1 MMMRKSVAIA
11 IIIEVGTCR
20 DILPWSYEE
29 DDLVMCEITLG
40 HTWCRWRQPG
50 LAWIRVPNPSKKAA
64 EVRNIRK
71 NQKKFASDLRVNFG
85 MNLQLCCPLHG
96 VWIFKGGWPG
106 CSENWIK
113 DLLPD
118 PGKGREHDDWLQ
130 HLLFFNRF
138 QQSKQQNTAWK
149 SLLLYHERGNKI
161 SIFPLFHINP
171 FIYVKKGTAV
181 NFAIC
186 VFLSE
191 GGADHRPCR
200 AGSVWTWSGSN
211 VLICDV
217 MTTQPWKL
225 HIKANAGCAMLR

>member
-1 MMMRKSVAIA
+1 MSRHIA
-11 IIIEVGTCR
+11 LIIWGGWFGDVWNYIRT
-20 DILPWSYEE
+20 Y
-29 DDLVMCEITLG
+29 LVPVTATRI
-40 HTWCRWRQPG
+40 G
-50 LAWIRVPNPSKKAA
+50 LDQGPPNPSKKGSWSA
-64 EVRNIRK
+64 EHPARIKPISPVICV
-71 NQKKFASDLRVNFG
+71 SFG
-85 MNLQLCCPLHG
+85 MNLQLCVRFMFLN
-96 VWIFKGGWPG
+96 FKGWWPG
-106 CSENWIK
+106 SSENWIK
-113 DLLPD
+113 DLFPD

-130 HLLFFNRF
+130 HLLFLNRF

-149 SLLLYHERGNKI
+149 SLLLYHERGNTI

-191 GGADHRPCR
+191 GGADYRPCR

-217 MTTQPWKL
+217 MTMQPWKL